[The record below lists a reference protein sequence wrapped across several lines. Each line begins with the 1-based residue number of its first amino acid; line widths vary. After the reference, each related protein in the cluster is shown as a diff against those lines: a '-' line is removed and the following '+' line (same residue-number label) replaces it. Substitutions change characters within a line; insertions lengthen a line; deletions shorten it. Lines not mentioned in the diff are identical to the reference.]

1 MNNTTTSPDGALLF
15 LFLEFNQSQ
24 PTDKIPISEHFRPDN
39 NFIATP
45 ILTRLLNAI
54 LESSGQLVSPTIFG
68 GPLNHSLYMSS
79 VRDVN
84 AAAKTIW
91 PVLQE
96 LLLAEGAKI
105 FRFDDAEGI
114 LRCIYPAGGD
124 RANYTELL
132 QKVLTAD
139 NLTRTGKARAD
150 ELTRLIE
157 RLQQA
162 KKPGGDAKQ

>member
-1 MNNTTTSPDGALLF
+1 MNTTPTGSPAATLILS
-15 LFLEFNQSQ
+15 LEFNQVRL
-24 PTDKIPISEHFRPDN
+24 TDKIPISELARPDN
-39 NFIATP
+39 NFIATG
-45 ILTRLLNAI
+45 ILARLLNAI
-54 LESSGQLVSPTIFG
+54 LESSGQLVSSTICG
-68 GPLNHSLYMSS
+68 GPLNHSLYMCG
-79 VRDVN
+79 VVDVN
-84 AAAKTIW
+84 VAAKTIW
-91 PVLQE
+91 PVLGE
-96 LLLAEGAKI
+96 ISLAGGAKI

-114 LRCIYPAGGD
+114 LRCIFPAGGD
-124 RANYTELL
+124 IASYPELL

>member
-1 MNNTTTSPDGALLF
+1 MNNTTTSPDGAF
-15 LFLEFNQSQ
+15 LFLALEFEQVRL
-24 PTDKIPISEHFRPDN
+24 TDKIAISENFIPDN

-45 ILTRLLNAI
+45 ILARLLDAI

-91 PVLQE
+91 PVLGKTS
-96 LLLAEGAKI
+96 LAGGAKI

-162 KKPGGDAKQ
+162 KKPGGDSKQ